1 MPSLLSRV
9 GKGLISFGTGIP
21 AAEIDNI
28 RAGRDINQAN
38 ARIAEVQATEAE
50 QLPQQRE
57 AEAARQQEIQSL
69 IGVAMSPDNPD
80 RDKALTRIFQVDPD
94 LANQVFDGIG
104 ARSQA
109 QREDAARRAAE
120 IQSTPPEARAEIIN
134 RQAQDMIAN
143 DRNPKDT
150 LSLLEMSP
158 EEQDNIL
165 RFTQAAALS
174 AKDRA
179 EQANQAEQTSQE
191 NRRLAQADERIDI
204 QRETLEADQEANRIA
219 ESLKA
224 NERLNEGVRENLKTE
239 EGLRKEVNTLLKDF
253 IQVSDSFAR
262 VQAAGSEPTAAGD
275 LALIFN
281 YMKMLDPGSTIRE
294 GEFATAENSGS
305 VGSRLIAQFNKLKE
319 GERLSPKQRG
329 DFIDRAGKL
338 YRSQLGE
345 AQKTATAYEGIASSA
360 GVNVDNVLANFNVR
374 RDAAEEIETP
384 EPNTTSAVQVDS
396 ELLEFMTPE
405 QRALFQ

>member
-1 MPSLLSRV
+1 MPSLLNRV

-21 AAEIDNI
+21 SAEIDNI

-57 AEAARQQEIQSL
+57 AEAERQQEIQSL

-120 IQSTPPEARAEIIN
+120 IQSASPEARAEIIN

-179 EQANQAEQTSQE
+179 AQERQAVEASQQ
-191 NRRLAQADERIDI
+191 NRKIDQKDRELDIRESESATIAALGTEKRLTDI
-204 QRETLEADQEANRIA
+204 AA
-219 ESLKA
+219 ESLK
-224 NERLNEGVRENLKTE
+224 TE
-239 EGLRKEVNTLLKDF
+239 DGLRKEFNSLLKDF
-253 IQVSDSFAR
+253 VQVSDAHAR
-262 VQAAGSEPTAAGD
+262 VRAAADQPSAAGD

-294 GEFATAENSGS
+294 GEFATAQNSTG
-305 VGSRLIAQFNKLKE
+305 VPNRLRARYNSIVDGK
-319 GERLSPKQRG
+319 RLADPQRK
-329 DFIDRAGKL
+329 DFLDRAVKL
-338 YRSQLGE
+338 FDAQLGE
-345 AQKTATAYEGIASSA
+345 AQKTATAYEDIAKRA
-360 GVNVDNVLANFNVR
+360 GVNPDNVLANFNVR
-374 RDAAEEIETP
+374 NNPSSVEKEGARKPEDPRIVGRFTVEVIE
-384 EPNTTSAVQVDS
+384 
-396 ELLEFMTPE
+396 
-405 QRALFQ
+405 